1 VWDSVQSGLSRGMW
15 MQLFLPRESRY
26 WRGIHEPEV
35 QDAISSTI
43 RFGDVLYDVGAHLGS
58 ISLGTARLVGESGR
72 VVAFDGDPE
81 NVERLRKNTARNR
94 MEKRLQVEH
103 VAIWSSTARQE
114 IGFRRGRIT
123 RSEGGVES
131 DGIRPVIGDG
141 EITTVPTITLDG
153 FVAAGGPLPHLIKID
168 VEGGEYEVLRG
179 GTELFRNHRPLLIVE
194 VHHQRAAE
202 QISAWIESCKY
213 VAHWKIEDYPR
224 RLFAWPME
232 YDGAAWMR
240 ESTALENQRVNNSKH

>member
-1 VWDSVQSGLSRGMW
+1 MW
-15 MQLFLPRESRY
+15 MELILPRESRY

-35 QDAISSTI
+35 QDAISSAT
-43 RFGDVLYDVGAHLGS
+43 RLGGVLYDVGAHLGS
-58 ISLGTARLVGESGR
+58 ISLGAARLVGESGR

-81 NVERLRKNTARNR
+81 NVERLRKNTSRNR
-94 MEKRLQVEH
+94 MEKRLQVVH
-103 VAIWSSTARQE
+103 AAIWSSIARPD

-123 RSEGGVES
+123 RSEGGVEI
-131 DGIRPVIGDG
+131 DGIRPVLGDG

-179 GTELFRNHRPLLIVE
+179 GGELLRNHRPLLIVE
-194 VHHQRAAE
+194 VHHPRAAE
-202 QISAWIESCKY
+202 QIAAWLKDCNY
-213 VAHWKIEDYPR
+213 TLHWKIEDYPR

-232 YDGAAWMR
+232 YDGAAWIR
-240 ESTALENQRVNNSKH
+240 ESTAIENQRVNNLKH